1 MNIEPLA
8 IAASVTVQ
16 QPREATTMPSAAE
29 RAAIEE
35 ARYARISG
43 QEQRLAAGVAE
54 PRAETEVGDRGGG
67 RDAWQQPETSVAQLG
82 DFQRDTSPVITL
94 EPFDPGQWIDL
105 EL

>member
-1 MNIEPLA
+1 MNIEPLT

-16 QPREATTMPSAAE
+16 QPREAATLPSASE
-29 RAAIEE
+29 RTAIDE
-35 ARYARISG
+35 ARNARISG

-67 RDAWQQPETSVAQLG
+67 RDAWQQPESAAAPLSERQHNTG
-82 DFQRDTSPVITL
+82 PVML
-94 EPFDPGQWIDL
+94 LDRFDPGQWIDL